1 MFKSKFD
8 GIVGMAYPEMSAFQ
22 SLPLFDSMMEQK
34 KLDKNIF
41 SFYLKSEKSV
51 LTIGNIDRSLYTGE
65 INYHKV
71 IKKFYWTIKMDKILV
86 DGKETD
92 LCQNCKAIIDTG
104 TSLIT
109 GPTSKLLQLQSKL

>member
-1 MFKSKFD
+1 
-8 GIVGMAYPEMSAFQ
+8 MSAFQ
-22 SLPLFDSMMEQK
+22 SLPLFDSMMEQN
-34 KLDKNIF
+34 KLENNIF

-51 LTIGNIDRSLYTGE
+51 LTLGDVDKSLYKGE
-65 INYHKV
+65 IAYHKV
-71 IKKFYWTIKMDKILV
+71 LTKFYWTIKMDKILV

-109 GPTSKLLQLQSKL
+109 GPTSKLVQLQSKSKITYS